1 MIAEFFNFE
10 GCIAVRLY
18 YKDSN
23 KALRSHLDVKDV
35 LDKYCKHKCLQ
46 DSCYSNY
53 NITGTSRYEA
63 ITPVFMTGNVEVAT
77 VVDYYT
83 DIQF

>member
-23 KALRSHLDVKDV
+23 KALRSHLDVKDI
-35 LDKYCKHKCLQ
+35 LDKYN
-46 DSCYSNY
+46 NY

-83 DIQF
+83 DLPFEKTFK

>member
-23 KALRSHLDVKDV
+23 KALRSHLDVKDI
-35 LDKYCKHKCLQ
+35 LYKYN
-46 DSCYSNY
+46 NY

>member
-23 KALRSHLDVKDV
+23 KALRSHLDVKDI
-35 LDKYCKHKCLQ
+35 LNKHN
-46 DSCYSNY
+46 NY
-53 NITGTSRYEA
+53 NIIGTSRYEA

>member
-1 MIAEFFNFE
+1 MNNMIAEFFNFE
-10 GCIAVRLY
+10 GRIAVRLY

-23 KALRSHLDVKDV
+23 KALRSHLDVKDI
-35 LDKYCKHKCLQ
+35 LDK
-46 DSCYSNY
+46 YSNY

-63 ITPVFMTGNVEVAT
+63 LTPVFMTGNVEVAT

-83 DIQF
+83 DILF